1 MADVEFI
8 AEQTETPDGEP
19 IQVIKTPSNQS
30 MSASDAARMLAS
42 LRHKQTQPA
51 EAAPTPE
58 AAPPVQESEAAPAA
72 EEVAKPEEASPDQ
85 TQESEAETPIDPP
98 RSWSKEEKE
107 RFQEFPRETQEY
119 LAERENQRDRA
130 VNQAQKEAAEARK
143 NIESQRAE
151 MEQARA
157 KYEGFLPQVQQML
170 QESLMSDQFSDIK
183 TIQDL
188 ERLARDDWSR
198 YLQWDV
204 AQKKVAAIQQQMHE
218 AQQRQLTDKQTKFSE
233 FAKKEDE
240 AFTQSAPE
248 AKDPKAFEKV
258 QKGAIDLLKEVGFSD
273 TELGEGW
280 HGMRDFSLRDH
291 RVQLLIR
298 DAYLYRA
305 SKDEAKEA
313 RQKMASQ
320 KKQPSPVQRPGT
332 STGQNATLNSQM
344 QALAEKL
351 PTLRGNAAIEAATQ
365 LTAWRRQQQ

>member
-1 MADVEFI
+1 MADVEFT
-8 AEQTETPDGEP
+8 AEQAERPDGES
-19 IQVIKTPSNQS
+19 IQVIKTPTQP
-30 MSASDAARMLAS
+30 MTASDAARMLAG

-51 EAAPTPE
+51 EAPPE
-58 AAPPVQESEAAPAA
+58 QPPAQESEAPA

-85 TQESEAETPIDPP
+85 TQESEQAEEPAIEPP

-107 RFQEFPRETQEY
+107 RFLEFPRETQEY

-130 VNQAQKEAAEARK
+130 VNQAQKEAAETRK
-143 NIESQRAE
+143 SIEAQRAE

-204 AQKKVAAIQQQMHE
+204 AQKKVAAISQQMNE
-218 AQQRQLTDKQTKFSE
+218 AQQRQVTERQTKFQE

-240 AFTQSAPE
+240 AFTQAAPE
-248 AKDPKAFEKV
+248 AKDPKTFEKV
-258 QKGAIDLLKEVGFSD
+258 QKGAVDLLKEVGFSD

-291 RVQLLIR
+291 RVQILIR

-305 SKDEAKEA
+305 GQEDAKVS

-332 STGQNATLNSQM
+332 ATGHNATLSAQM

-351 PTLRGNAAIEAATQ
+351 PTLTGNAAVEAAVQ
-365 LTAWRRQQQ
+365 LQNYRRQQQ